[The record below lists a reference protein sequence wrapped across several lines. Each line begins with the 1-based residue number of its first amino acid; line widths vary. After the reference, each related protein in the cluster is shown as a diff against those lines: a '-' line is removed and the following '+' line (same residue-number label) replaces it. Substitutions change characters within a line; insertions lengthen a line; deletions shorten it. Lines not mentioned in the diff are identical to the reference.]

1 MTGFGSA
8 SSRKDGVSLQVEIRT
23 VNNKFYKSNVRLP
36 DLLQSLEAEIDAIVA
51 KQITRGSVTVSVKF
65 MDSPEHGVA
74 TINSEILGNYL
85 NKLRE
90 VDDSI
95 SIEVSRLLSLPGVLS
110 NDTEEEVAIRVKSTL
125 LGLVSECCTDVIEMR
140 RREGKS
146 LEEDLVNQLVKISEN
161 LSHIKD
167 RAPEIV
173 AEYQKR
179 LRQRMETLF
188 AEVGVNLTEQ
198 DTLRE
203 VAIFA
208 EKTDIAEEIARL
220 DGHIDQFRDLI
231 GGPENE
237 PIGRTLDFLSQE
249 MLRES
254 NTIASKCLDG
264 ETSRR
269 IVEIKG
275 AVDRIKEQ
283 VQNAE

>member
-8 SSRKDGVSLQVEIRT
+8 SSREDGVTIQVEIRT

-36 DLLQSLEAEIDAIVA
+36 DLLQSLEAEIDAMVS
-51 KQITRGSVTVSVKF
+51 KQISRGSVAVNVKF

-74 TINSEILGNYL
+74 TINEDVLREYI
-85 NKLRE
+85 KTLRE
-90 VDDSI
+90 VDASV

-110 NDTEEEVAIRVKSTL
+110 NDSDEDVAIRVKPRL
-125 LGLVSECCTDVIEMR
+125 LELVEDGCQKVIEMR
-140 RREGKS
+140 RREGQT
-146 LEEDLVNQLVKISEN
+146 LEADLEQQLSKIAEH
-161 LSHIKD
+161 LSNIKE
-167 RAPEIV
+167 RAPGIV
-173 AEYQKR
+173 EEYQQR

-188 AEVGVNLTEQ
+188 SEVGANVSES

-208 EKTDIAEEIARL
+208 EKTDIAEEISRL
-220 DGHIDQFRDLI
+220 DGHLEQFRELI
-231 GGPENE
+231 GGPEVE
-237 PIGRTLDFLSQE
+237 PIGRTLDFLAQE